1 MVKGFS
7 DRLAWIP
14 KLGKKLSKLCKRKK
28 KRYFVIW
35 LNHCFFYYL
44 EYFLISSS
52 SDNGEGDK
60 GFNPGHGGQG
70 YNPGYGGQGYNPGHG
85 GQDYKPGHGGQG
97 YNPGHGGHG
106 GQGYNPGQEHSRPN
120 INGKSSDESKNLF
133 GKSQKLIS
141 VKRSSSVS
149 WGRPPIGRNMDAG
162 ILLYFVYLYIRVLS
176 IERQK
181 EEKIRLN

>member
-1 MVKGFS
+1 M
-7 DRLAWIP
+7 D
-14 KLGKKLSKLCKRKK
+14 SKIREQVIKTLQEKK

-35 LNHCFFYYL
+35 LNPSFFLYII
-44 EYFLISSS
+44 FFINRS
-52 SDNGEGDK
+52 SDNGEGDQ
-60 GFNPGHGGQG
+60 GFNPGHGRQG
-70 YNPGYGGQGYNPGHG
+70 YNPGLGGQG
-85 GQDYKPGHGGQG
+85 YKPGHGGQG

-149 WGRPPIGRNMDAG
+149 GGRPPIGRNMDAG
-162 ILLYFVYLYIRVLS
+162 NYIVFCLFV
-176 IERQK
+176 
-181 EEKIRLN
+181 N